1 MALRELGPAAVP
13 WHLIPHPV
21 GHHMGRLAHYVDVE
35 RLGGIVGNHASRD
48 HGSARRSEVRA
59 LPGDSGISVR
69 KCLTTACRRAERGS
83 LGAWARTS
91 GPARDCREARRLSR
105 RGFLAFALGFTLWA
119 GPESKGRFGCRP
131 SPDA

>member
-105 RGFLAFALGFTLWA
+105 RGLLAFALGLTIWPARDSKVRVDF
-119 GPESKGRFGCRP
+119 GPIL
-131 SPDA
+131 DA